1 MRKQVL
7 AACVASSLVLSGGS
21 ALAADSEVEQLR
33 AQLRSTV
40 LQLRE
45 LQDQQAAAAAP
56 APALA
61 PAAPDNATKAKLAAA
76 QSELRAARAH
86 AAELQASVAKAQA
99 GNDASAS
106 AAAAQAAE
114 LEKTRQALSQASDTL
129 RDVTAER
136 NLLNTQL
143 SAARTVSAACQAKND
158 RLIAFTQG
166 VLDADR
172 KAGLGSA
179 LRAKEPVFGFR
190 RVQLENLAQER
201 DDTVRANRC
210 DPRLDAAAKPRPSGG

>member
-1 MRKQVL
+1 MGKLVL
-7 AACVASSLVLSGGS
+7 AACAAPCLILLGGP
-21 ALAADSEVEQLR
+21 AFAADSEVEQLR

-56 APALA
+56 APA
-61 PAAPDNATKAKLAAA
+61 PGAPDAATKAKLAAA
-76 QSELRAARAH
+76 QSDLRAARARTS
-86 AAELQASVAKAQA
+86 ELQASLAKAQA

-106 AAAAQAAE
+106 ASAAQTAE
-114 LEKTRQALSQASDTL
+114 LERTRQALSQANDTL

-143 SAARTVSAACQAKND
+143 SAAKTLSAACQAKND
-158 RLIAFTQG
+158 RLVAFTQG

-210 DPRLDAAAKPRPSGG
+210 DPRLDAAAKPRPTGG